1 MEYFNDNTLSQRKEK
16 KTPTCQSERY
26 NKPDK
31 KCDCGCK
38 HKVPVTVNSF
48 KESVKYFSL

>member
-16 KTPTCQSERY
+16 KNPTCQSERY
-26 NKPDK
+26 KKPDK
-31 KCDCGCK
+31 KCHCGCK
-38 HKVPVTVNSF
+38 HKVVNSF